1 MMARHDHDSAR
12 PSTCEM
18 RVVHKSSYKQCKVNK
33 ELAPYYTC
41 RVVIRYRTR
50 VYSRHM
56 HMAYSE
62 LELLYS

>member
-33 ELAPYYTC
+33 ELAPSSFLVLYEL
-41 RVVIRYRTR
+41 VVSI
-50 VYSRHM
+50 
-56 HMAYSE
+56 
-62 LELLYS
+62 L